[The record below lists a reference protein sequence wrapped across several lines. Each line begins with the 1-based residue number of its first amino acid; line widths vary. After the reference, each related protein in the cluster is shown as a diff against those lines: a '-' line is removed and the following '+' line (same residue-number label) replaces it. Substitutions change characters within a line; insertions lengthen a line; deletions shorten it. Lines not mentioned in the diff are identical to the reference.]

1 MKALVLAGGKGT
13 RLRPLTHTLAKQL
26 IPVANRPVL
35 HYVMD
40 QIAHTGIGRVGV
52 IISPETGAAIQRAL
66 EANPWKLS
74 FDFIVQA
81 EPKGLA
87 HAVQTARSFLGD
99 EPFLMYLGDNLIGQ
113 PIGEFVAK
121 FEQARPQALILLK
134 EVPDARMF
142 GVAKLNGQGRV
153 QRLIEKPKD
162 PPSNLALVGVY
173 LFSPAIHRAIEGLK
187 PSARGELEITDAIQK
202 LLDQGGVV
210 ESFVMKAWWLDTGKK
225 DDLLEANR
233 VVLDELVVRDL
244 QGAVDDDSKVTGRV
258 QLHASAR
265 IEDSVI
271 RGPVV
276 IGARTVVKGAFIG
289 PYTSLGNDCCVEH
302 ASIQH
307 AVLLDGS
314 RVTNV
319 ERLEDSVLGRN
330 AAVIQDS
337 KRHRALRLMLGED
350 SEVMI

>member
-1 MKALVLAGGKGT
+1 MKALVLAGGRGT

-26 IPVANRPVL
+26 VPVANRPVL

-40 QIAHTGIGRVGV
+40 QVARTGICEVGV
-52 IISPETGAAIQRAL
+52 IISPDTGAAIQRAL

-74 FDFIVQA
+74 FEFIVQQ

-87 HAVQTARSFLGD
+87 HAVQTARDFLGD

-113 PIGEFVAK
+113 PIGEFVEK
-121 FEQARPQALILLK
+121 FQQAQPQALILLK
-134 EVPDARMF
+134 EVADARLF
-142 GVAKLNGQGRV
+142 GVAQLNGQGHV
-153 QRLIEKPKD
+153 QRLIEKPQD

-173 LFSPAIHRAIEGLK
+173 LFSPAIHRAIEAIK
-187 PSARGELEITDAIQK
+187 PSVRGELEITDAIQT

-233 VVLDELVVRDL
+233 VVLDEWAVRDL
-244 QGAVDDDSKVTGRV
+244 QGTVDAASKITGRV
-258 QLHASAR
+258 QLHASAL

-271 RGPVV
+271 RGPAI
-276 IGARTVVKGAFIG
+276 IGARTVVKHAFIG
-289 PYTSLGNDCCVEH
+289 PHTSAGNDCHVENS
-302 ASIQH
+302 SIQH

-314 RVTNV
+314 RVVNV

-330 AAVIQDS
+330 AVVTQVEG
-337 KRHRALRLMLGED
+337 RHRALRLMIGED